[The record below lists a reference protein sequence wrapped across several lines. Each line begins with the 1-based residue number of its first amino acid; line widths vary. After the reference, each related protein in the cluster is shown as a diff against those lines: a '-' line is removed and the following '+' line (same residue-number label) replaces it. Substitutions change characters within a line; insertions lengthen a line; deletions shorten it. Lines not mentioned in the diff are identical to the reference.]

1 MENELRYYL
10 GEIKKAM
17 QYSEEEKK
25 EIEKGAMGREL
36 FKPHYIVTAVKLPT
50 GAIEL
55 AVNTEN
61 ITEKIDYILSAYNKD
76 MQLKV
81 NTDVVMQNIMVV

>member
-10 GEIKKAM
+10 GEIKRAM
-17 QYSEEEKK
+17 AEPTEEEK
-25 EIEKGAMGREL
+25 ANGREA

-61 ITEKIDYILSAYNKD
+61 IAEKIDYILSAYNED
-76 MQLKV
+76 MQHK
-81 NTDVVMQNIMVV
+81 NDTDVVMQNLMVV

>member
-17 QYSEEEKK
+17 QYSEEEQK
-25 EIEKGAMGREL
+25 EIEKGAIGREL

-61 ITEKIDYILSAYNKD
+61 IAEKIDYILSAYNED
-76 MQLKV
+76 MQLKT
-81 NTDVVMQNIMVV
+81 NNSIVMQNLMVV

>member
-17 QYSEEEKK
+17 AEPTEEEK
-25 EIEKGAMGREL
+25 ANGREA

-50 GAIEL
+50 GVIEL

-61 ITEKIDYILSAYNKD
+61 IAEKIDYILSAYNED
-76 MQLKV
+76 MQLKT
-81 NTDVVMQNIMVV
+81 NNSIVMQNLMVV

>member
-17 QYSEEEKK
+17 QYSEEEQK

-50 GAIEL
+50 GSIEL
-55 AVNTEN
+55 AVNTES
-61 ITEKIDYILSAYNKD
+61 IAEKIDYILSAYNED
-76 MQLKV
+76 MQLKT
-81 NTDVVMQNIMVV
+81 NNSIVMQNLMVV